1 LKLKFVKE
9 AEAFKIKNFPQLI
22 GNDDMLLNFEESTD
36 LIQHLPSPEF
46 AFTVNKKL
54 EF

>member
-1 LKLKFVKE
+1 MS
-9 AEAFKIKNFPQLI
+9 INI
-22 GNDDMLLNFEESTD
+22 EESNDITS
-36 LIQHLPSPEF
+36 HLPSPEF